1 MRITISGLACSGKD
15 TIGELLAKELGL
27 KVFKVS
33 MKELTQGK
41 DILEFEKSIIT
52 DEIDKQ
58 LDEYQK
64 ELGIKEDNFVLISRL
79 SAVNIPHADMKVWL
93 YAPEEVRAHRI
104 SKRDSIPPEEAL
116 DYIKERDKTTIERI
130 EKIYHIRFDDLKY
143 YDIAINTSRFDPEEC
158 VNIIKTAV
166 KKHD

>member
-64 ELGIKEDNFVLISRL
+64 ELGIKEDDFVLISRL
-79 SAVNIPHADMKVWL
+79 SAVNIPHADVKVWL

-104 SKRDSIPPEEAL
+104 SKRDNIPPEEAL

-143 YDIAINTSRFDPEEC
+143 YDIAINTSRFNPEEC

>member
-1 MRITISGLACSGKD
+1 VRIAISGLACSGKD

-41 DILEFEKSIIT
+41 DILEFEKNITT

-64 ELGIKEDNFVLISRL
+64 ELGKKEDNFVLIPRL
-79 SAVNIPHADMKVWL
+79 SAINVPHADVKVWL
-93 YAPEEVRAHRI
+93 YAPEEIRAHRV
-104 SKRDSIPPEEAL
+104 SKRDNIPPEKAL
-116 DYIKERDKTTIERI
+116 EYIKERDKTTLERIERI
-130 EKIYHIRFDDLKY
+130 YGIRFDDLKY
-143 YDIAINTSRFDPEEC
+143 YDIAINTSRFSPEEC
-158 VNIIKTAV
+158 VNIIKTTV